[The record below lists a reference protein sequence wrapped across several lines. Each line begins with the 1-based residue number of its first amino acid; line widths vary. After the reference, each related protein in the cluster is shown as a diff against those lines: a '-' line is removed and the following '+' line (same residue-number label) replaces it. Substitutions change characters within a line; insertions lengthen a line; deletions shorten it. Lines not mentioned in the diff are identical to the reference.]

1 MPKYLVMASLTEDGI
16 KGTLKEGGTR
26 RQEAVANLGQ
36 SLGGSLEAFYYAFG
50 GEDVYAIL
58 NLPDNVSAATASM
71 TVSASGI
78 GRPKIV
84 VLITP
89 EEMDEVSRKHAE
101 YRPPGAA

>member
-1 MPKYLVMASLTEDGI
+1 MGQ
-16 KGTLKEGGTR
+16 GGR
-26 RQEAVANLGQ
+26 RRSPTSVKV
-36 SLGGSLEAFYYAFG
+36 SGGSLEAFYYAFG

-71 TVSASGI
+71 TVTASGI

-89 EEMDEVSRKHAE
+89 EEMNEVSRKHAE